1 MNALRLLGRYMSA
14 SVRAQMQYPAKHDA
28 DRRRTIRDDDSR
40 PGRDLGTVRRFGAV
54 DGWRFGDVAM
64 FFGLV
69 SISFA
74 IADFLSRGFDV
85 LGTEFIKTGNFDRIL
100 LRPRT
105 TTLQLI
111 GHDFRFNRAGRL
123 LQGLVVTII
132 GTQSLGFHWTATAI
146 ALALWTIAGGVALFV
161 GLMVIQGAL
170 AFWTTESLEV
180 MNLLTYGGV
189 QAAQFPLGL
198 YEKWFQNFLI
208 FVVPIACVAYFPV
221 LSILGKPDPLGA
233 PSWLLPFT
241 PLAGFLFLGVSLA
254 CVARWSLE
262 VHVDGQLAS
271 HARGKANGPG
281 ESS

>member
-1 MNALRLLGRYMSA
+1 MNALYLLGRYMSA
-14 SVRAQMQYPAKHDA
+14 SLRAQMQYPGNAILIA
-28 DRRRTIRDDDSR
+28 VGQFVATILDMVAIWV
-40 PGRDLGTVRRFGAV
+40 LFARFGAV

-105 TTLQLI
+105 ATLQLI

-123 LQGLVVTII
+123 IQGLVVTAI
-132 GTQSLGFHWTATAI
+132 GTSSIGFHWTVPSI
-146 ALALWTIAGGVALFV
+146 ALAVWTITGGVALFV
-161 GLMVIQGAL
+161 GLMVFQRAL

-189 QAAQFPLGL
+189 QAAQFPLSL
-198 YEKWFQNFLI
+198 YEKWFRNFLI
-208 FVVPIACVAYFPV
+208 FVVPIGCVAYFPV
-221 LSILGKPDPLGA
+221 LAILGKPDPLGT
-233 PSWLLPFT
+233 PSWLLPLT
-241 PLAGFLFLGVSLA
+241 PLAGFVFLSLSFVAWRAGVLKYTSTG
-254 CVARWSLE
+254 S
-262 VHVDGQLAS
+262 
-271 HARGKANGPG
+271 
-281 ESS
+281 

>member
-1 MNALRLLGRYMSA
+1 MNGLSLLGRYMSA
-14 SVRAQMQYPAKHDA
+14 SLRAQMQYPMSAILIA
-28 DRRRTIRDDDSR
+28 VGQFVATII
-40 PGRDLGTVRRFGAV
+40 DLVAIWVLFARFGAV

-64 FFGLV
+64 FFGLI

-105 TTLQLI
+105 ATLQLM
-111 GHDFRFNRAGRL
+111 GHNFRFNRAGRL
-123 LQGLVVTII
+123 AQGLVVTVI
-132 GTQSLGFHWTATAI
+132 GTQSLGFHWTVSAI

-170 AFWTTESLEV
+170 SFWTTESLEV

-198 YEKWFQNFLI
+198 YEKWFRNFLI
-208 FVVPIACVAYFPV
+208 FVVPIGCVAYFPV
-221 LSILGKPDPLGA
+221 LAILGKPDPLGT

-241 PLAGFLFLGVSLA
+241 PLAGFAFLALSFLAWRAGVAKYTSTG
-254 CVARWSLE
+254 S
-262 VHVDGQLAS
+262 
-271 HARGKANGPG
+271 
-281 ESS
+281 

>member
-1 MNALRLLGRYMSA
+1 MNALSLLGRYMSA
-14 SVRAQMQYPAKHDA
+14 SLRAQMQYPASA
-28 DRRRTIRDDDSR
+28 ILIAVGQFVATIL
-40 PGRDLGTVRRFGAV
+40 DLVAIWVLFARFGAV

-105 TTLQLI
+105 ATLQLI
-111 GHDFRFNRAGRL
+111 GHDFRFNRAGRFA
-123 LQGLVVTII
+123 QGLVVTSIA
-132 GTQSLGFHWTATAI
+132 TRSLGFHWTAPTL

-198 YEKWFQNFLI
+198 YEKWFRNFLI
-208 FVVPIACVAYFPV
+208 FVVPIGCVAYFPV
-221 LSILGKPDPLGA
+221 LAILGKPDPLGT
-233 PSWLLPFT
+233 PSWLLPLT
-241 PLAGFLFLGVSLA
+241 PLAGFAFLSLSFVAWRAGVSKYT
-254 CVARWSLE
+254 ST
-262 VHVDGQLAS
+262 GS
-271 HARGKANGPG
+271 
-281 ESS
+281 

>member
-1 MNALRLLGRYMSA
+1 MNALFLLGRYMSA
-14 SVRAQMQYPAKHDA
+14 SLRAQMQYPAG
-28 DRRRTIRDDDSR
+28 TILLAVGSFVATIL
-40 PGRDLGTVRRFGAV
+40 DLVAIWVLFARFGAV

-64 FFGLV
+64 FFGLI

-74 IADFLSRGFDV
+74 IADFLSRGFDM

-105 TTLQLI
+105 ATLQLI
-111 GHDFRFNRAGRL
+111 GHNFRFNRAGRL
-123 LQGLVVTII
+123 AQGLVVTLI
-132 GTQSLGFHWTATAI
+132 GTQSLGFHWTVPAI

-198 YEKWFQNFLI
+198 YEKWFRNFLI
-208 FVVPIACVAYFPV
+208 FVVPIGCVAYFPV
-221 LSILGKPDPLGA
+221 LAILGKPDPLGT
-233 PSWLLPFT
+233 PSWLLPLT
-241 PLAGFLFLGVSLA
+241 PLAGFAFLGLSFLA
-254 CVARWSLE
+254 WRAGVAKYTST
-262 VHVDGQLAS
+262 GS
-271 HARGKANGPG
+271 
-281 ESS
+281 

>member
-1 MNALRLLGRYMSA
+1 MNALSLLGRYMSA
-14 SVRAQMQYPAKHDA
+14 SLRAQMQYPAG
-28 DRRRTIRDDDSR
+28 TILLAVGSFVATILDMVAIWV
-40 PGRDLGTVRRFGAV
+40 LFARFGAV

-64 FFGLV
+64 FFGLI

-85 LGTEFIKTGNFDRIL
+85 FGTEFIKTGNFDRIL

-105 TTLQLI
+105 ATLQLM
-111 GHDFRFNRAGRL
+111 GHNFRFNRAGRL
-123 LQGLVVTII
+123 AQGLVVTVIA
-132 GTQSLGFHWTATAI
+132 TQSLGFHWTVSAI

-198 YEKWFQNFLI
+198 YEKWFRNFLI
-208 FVVPIACVAYFPV
+208 FVVPIGCVAYFPV
-221 LSILGKPDPLGA
+221 LAILGKPDPLGT

-241 PLAGFLFLGVSLA
+241 PLAGFAFLALSFLAWRAGVAKYTSTG
-254 CVARWSLE
+254 S
-262 VHVDGQLAS
+262 
-271 HARGKANGPG
+271 
-281 ESS
+281 

>member
-1 MNALRLLGRYMSA
+1 MNALFLLGRYMSA
-14 SVRAQMQYPAKHDA
+14 SLRAQMQYPAG
-28 DRRRTIRDDDSR
+28 TILLAVGSFVATIL
-40 PGRDLGTVRRFGAV
+40 DLVAIWVLFARFGAV

-64 FFGLV
+64 FFGLI

-74 IADFLSRGFDV
+74 IADFLSRGFDM

-105 TTLQLI
+105 ATLQLM
-111 GHDFRFNRAGRL
+111 GHNFRFNRAGRL
-123 LQGLVVTII
+123 AQGLVVTVI
-132 GTQSLGFHWTATAI
+132 GTQSLGFHWTVPAI

-198 YEKWFQNFLI
+198 YEKWFRNFLI
-208 FVVPIACVAYFPV
+208 FVVPIGCVAYFPV
-221 LSILGKPDPLGA
+221 LAILGKPDPLGT
-233 PSWLLPFT
+233 PSWLLPLT
-241 PLAGFLFLGVSLA
+241 PLAGFAFLGLSFLA
-254 CVARWSLE
+254 WRAGVAKYTST
-262 VHVDGQLAS
+262 GS
-271 HARGKANGPG
+271 
-281 ESS
+281 